1 LIKLKIDFIFNFIN
15 HYFDNIWFDLNIM
28 YIIYDLILR
37 IGVYIYICTQ
47 YVYICTIIQVGEGKR
62 NKKN

>member
-1 LIKLKIDFIFNFIN
+1 
-15 HYFDNIWFDLNIM
+15 
-28 YIIYDLILR
+28 LILR